1 VNRPLR
7 YRVLVRDGPRVRRD
21 RFDDLAAALDAIE
34 RRGRELAESV
44 DRKPVKSLLGRD
56 YEPVQQVRAR
66 LELRGPGVRAGVD
79 VRGDGS
85 AEAFTGRV
93 RRALVEQRGGESA
106 YDALRRAIGP
116 SRGS

>member
-1 VNRPLR
+1 
-7 YRVLVRDGPRVRRD
+7 VRDGPRVERE
-21 RFDDLAAALDAIE
+21 RFDDLDEALTALE
-34 RRGRELAESV
+34 ERGRELELSIDA
-44 DRKPVKSLLGRD
+44 RPVKSLLGRD

-85 AEAFTGRV
+85 SEAFTGRM
-93 RRALVEQRGGESA
+93 RRALIEQRTHESP

-116 SRGS
+116 RFGS